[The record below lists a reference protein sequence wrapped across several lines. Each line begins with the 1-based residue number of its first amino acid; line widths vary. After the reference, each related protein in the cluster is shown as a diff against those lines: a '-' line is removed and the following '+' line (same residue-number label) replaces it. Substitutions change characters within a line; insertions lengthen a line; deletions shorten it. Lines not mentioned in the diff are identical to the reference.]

1 MCQKRILPF
10 QRERARALIKETDWF
25 RQAREE
31 LLDDL
36 INLAELYS
44 VPKGEYLFRSGDFM
58 GSVILPFSGKVEI
71 LVDTPT
77 GDQVLFAYV
86 TPREWLGDPVV
97 SKIAR
102 HWLTA
107 HCKEDFTGLFFD
119 ANALDE
125 VLRSYPEVYGDIL
138 ICEVER
144 KKNIFDLMC
153 TRLPHNTEQRLAAR
167 ILQIL
172 AARRKINAN
181 HVILPGDINQVELAR
196 SVMTCRQTV
205 NRILS
210 KWIERGII
218 TRSGLN
224 SIIDIN
230 ALKARIEVES

>member
-153 TRLPHNTEQRLAAR
+153 TRLPHNAEQRLAAR
-167 ILQIL
+167 VFQIL
-172 AARRKINAN
+172 AALRKINTN
-181 HVILPGDINQVELAR
+181 HVILPDDINQVELAR

-205 NRILS
+205 NRIFS
-210 KWIERGII
+210 KWSESGII
-218 TRSGLN
+218 TRSGPNL
-224 SIIDIN
+224 IIDIT
-230 ALKARIEVES
+230 ALEARVSVEA

>member
-1 MCQKRILPF
+1 MCQKRILPL

-31 LLDDL
+31 LLNDL
-36 INLAELYS
+36 INLAELCS
-44 VPKGEYLFRSGDFM
+44 VPKGEYLFRSGDLM

-119 ANALDE
+119 ANALNE

-172 AARRKINAN
+172 VERCKINTN
-181 HVILPGDINQVELAR
+181 YVIWPDDINQVELAR

-205 NRILS
+205 NRIFS
-210 KWIERGII
+210 KWRKRGTI
-218 TRSGLN
+218 TRSGAN
-224 SIIDIN
+224 VIIDIT
-230 ALKARIEVES
+230 ALEARAGVEA

>member
-1 MCQKRILPF
+1 LDHGLLKKYAIHLSILLLQQHLHVIHQFF
-10 QRERARALIKETDWF
+10 Q
-25 RQAREE
+25 
-31 LLDDL
+31 
-36 INLAELYS
+36 
-44 VPKGEYLFRSGDFM
+44 PKMTIEFY
-58 GSVILPFSGKVEI
+58 
-71 LVDTPT
+71 
-77 GDQVLFAYV
+77 FAN
-86 TPREWLGDPVV
+86 
-97 SKIAR
+97 
-102 HWLTA
+102 HQ
-107 HCKEDFTGLFFD
+107 
-119 ANALDE
+119 
-125 VLRSYPEVYGDIL
+125 
-138 ICEVER
+138 VER

-172 AARRKINAN
+172 AARCKINAN

-230 ALKARIEVES
+230 ALKARIEVEF